1 MKAKKTKSKS
11 TTKSNPKT
19 NTKSNP
25 KTNTKS
31 NPKPNTKIRNRTK
44 SKPKTPKQM
53 EGKQIPNITL
63 DTRVR
68 NSKLKGNNPF
78 KWEKVQTKELFKNKK
93 IVLFSLPGAYTPTCS
108 NSHLPDYDKKYNQ
121 LINRDIDDVYCL
133 SVNDAFVMYNW
144 GKQLN
149 INNVKLLP
157 DGNALF
163 TKKMGALVKK
173 NNLGFLETIQSN
185 LIYNFE
191 SNIFIYKSNNN
202 IDNYNITWYYSNI
215 QYESDKNDN
224 EL

>member
-1 MKAKKTKSKS
+1 MKAKKTNSKS
-11 TTKSNPKT
+11 T
-19 NTKSNP
+19 TKSNP

-78 KWEKVQTKELFKNKK
+78 KWEKVQTKDLFKNKK

-173 NNLGFLETIQSN
+173 NNLGFGDRSWRYSMLVDDGKIIKVFSEPG
-185 LIYNFE
+185 Y
-191 SNIFIYKSNNN
+191 SNNCSSDPFEVSDV
-202 IDNYNITWYYSNI
+202 DNMLKYLSSN
-215 QYESDKNDN
+215 N
-224 EL
+224 